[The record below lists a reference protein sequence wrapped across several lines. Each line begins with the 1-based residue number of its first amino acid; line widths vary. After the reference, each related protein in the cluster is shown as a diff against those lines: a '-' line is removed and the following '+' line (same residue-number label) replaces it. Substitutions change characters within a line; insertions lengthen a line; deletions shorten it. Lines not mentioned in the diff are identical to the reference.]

1 MREFGGNEVYDE
13 NAGGRRREGGE
24 TFLQARVD
32 AVADGGE
39 IGEAKAIALIA
50 AGEVEGEEVGMLRCF
65 FPESLYL
72 IPLAC

>member
-1 MREFGGNEVYDE
+1 MG
-13 NAGGRRREGGE
+13 
-24 TFLQARVD
+24 VD
-32 AVADGGE
+32 AVANGGD

-72 IPLAC
+72 IPFAC